1 LEHDIFIDVTC
12 KLYSY
17 YSRLHNSL
25 SAQLCRGS
33 AGLNIETK
41 AVLEAQ
47 PRPIDCYP
55 TLRRLNQGSFVLVYF
70 VSYSVAFLM
79 V

>member
-1 LEHDIFIDVTC
+1 MIYLLMLPVNSTVITVG
-12 KLYSY
+12 
-17 YSRLHNSL
+17 LHNSL

-33 AGLNIETK
+33 TGLNITTI
-41 AVLEAQ
+41 AVLEAK
-47 PRPIDCYP
+47 PRAI